1 MKNAIEKFK
10 QIERYLNQ
18 TNATTINFDNSPFA
32 RDVTVDYYFYPQEF
46 LNDDE
51 AQNAFKRANFNN
63 LYEPLAKL
71 MQNAKLIPPSKE
83 QVDSGDCC
91 VFTVIGVCVKPVI
104 KLDMKKYLRLED
116 IAFICLPFED
126 DEGNEGFKILIKSPT
141 TGDLFFEM
149 RDCKLLGED
158 LNDEQ
163 EKKYIEVFIKAV
175 NFIHKRLNLSIE
187 ETEDID
193 LSIEEALSEFAKL
206 AQMSAKNEAEFIK
219 RFFLAQNEPQKCAK
233 ILIEKDILW
242 QGYESHAP
250 SWEFLVYNFILR
262 DTLKSFESHW
272 EIDISGLKKYIKRT
286 TGNELK
292 IGKRDILEP
301 YKIVLRLEEISEYTI
316 LNVNPSKDSLEGYCF
331 FVCKEEVKDRI
342 LKLAEFLNLN
352 IHEF

>member
-1 MKNAIEKFK
+1 MKNAVEKFK
-10 QIERYLNQ
+10 DIERYLNE
-18 TNATTINFDNSPFA
+18 NEATTISFDKSPFA
-32 RDVTVDYYFYPQEF
+32 ADVTVDYYLYPQEF

-51 AQNAFKRANFNN
+51 AQNALKRAKFNN

-83 QVDSGDCC
+83 RIDSGEGCF
-91 VFTVIGVCVKPVI
+91 FTVIGVCVKPVI
-104 KLDMKKYLRLED
+104 KLDMKKYLHLED

-126 DEGNEGFKILIKSPT
+126 DEGKEGFKILIKSPT

-149 RDCKLLGED
+149 RDCRLLGED
-158 LNDEQ
+158 LKDEQ

-175 NFIHKRLNLSIE
+175 NFIHKRLNLSTD
-187 ETEDID
+187 ETEDIN
-193 LSIEEALSEFAKL
+193 LSTQDALSEFANL
-206 AQMSAKNEAEFIK
+206 TQMSAKNEAEFVK

-233 ILIEKDILW
+233 ILIEKGILW
-242 QGYESHAP
+242 QGYENHTP
-250 SWEFLVYNFILR
+250 SREFLVYNFILK

-272 EIDISGLKKYIKRT
+272 EIDISGLKRYIKKT
-286 TGNELK
+286 TGDELK
-292 IGKRDILEP
+292 ISKSDILEP
-301 YKIVLRLEEISEYTI
+301 YKIALKLEEISDYTI

-331 FVCKEEVKDRI
+331 FVCKKEDKDRI